1 MEGPCE
7 GRAEQKEVHIYLAFC
22 QEGVLQMPSYGTF
35 QTQAASRGVTG
46 LLCPKQDFGAVRTAG
61 H

>member
-7 GRAEQKEVHIYLAFC
+7 GRAAQKEVYTYLAFC
-22 QEGVLQMPSYGTF
+22 QEGTLQMPSYGTF

-46 LLCPKQDFGAVRTAG
+46 LLCEKKDLGAVRTAG